1 MDWGTILMRR
11 IIVLNAKG
19 GCGKTTVAINLA
31 SSYAIRGFKTAL
43 IDYDPQESSMRWLRV
58 RSPDLPRIQ
67 GIAIHDASRV
77 PLAGAWQLRV
87 PRDTQRVVV
96 DTPAGL
102 RAMDLVGRIT
112 AEDLLLVP
120 IQPSAIDMRATSD
133 FVRDLLLVARLRPQD
148 RRLAIIGNRT
158 RRGPA
163 LQVLKD
169 FLENLRIPV
178 LEYLR
183 EAGTYDVAAERG
195 LGVGE
200 LPMLQSRLH
209 ASTWQAILNGLE
221 GGAAPVPTAITSE
234 REAQAPLAA
243 LPAFLIAPA
252 QPAETTDAPPV
263 ARDLN

>member
-1 MDWGTILMRR
+1 VRR

-19 GCGKTTVAINLA
+19 GCGKTTVATNLA

-43 IDYDPQESSMRWLRV
+43 IDYDPQESSMQWLRV

-77 PLAGAWQLRV
+77 PLAGAWQLRI
-87 PRDTQRVVV
+87 PRDTQRVIV

-102 RAMDLVGRIT
+102 RAIDLAGRIT
-112 AEDLLLVP
+112 ADDLLLVP
-120 IQPSAIDMRATSD
+120 IQPSAIDVRATSD
-133 FVRDLLLVARLRPQD
+133 FIRDLLLVARLRPQD

-158 RRGPA
+158 KRGPA
-163 LQVLKD
+163 LQTLKA

-178 LEYLR
+178 LEFLR
-183 EAGTYDVAAERG
+183 EAGTYGVAAEMG

-209 ASTWQAILNGLE
+209 ASAWQNILNGLE
-221 GGAAPVPTAITSE
+221 DGAAPLPASARVE
-234 REAQAPLAA
+234 REAPAPAA
-243 LPAFLIAPA
+243 LPAFLITPAPA
-252 QPAETTDAPPV
+252 SELTDAPS
-263 ARDLN
+263 AAAKDLN

>member
-1 MDWGTILMRR
+1 VRR

-19 GCGKTTVAINLA
+19 GCGKTTVATNLA

-43 IDYDPQESSMRWLRV
+43 IDYDPQESSMQWLRA

-77 PLAGAWQLRV
+77 PLAGAWQLRI

-102 RAMDLVGRIT
+102 RAVDLTGRIT
-112 AEDLLLVP
+112 SDDLLLVP
-120 IQPSAIDMRATSD
+120 IQPSVIDVRATSD
-133 FVRDLLLVARLRPQD
+133 FIRDLLLVARLRPQD

-158 RRGPA
+158 KRGPA
-163 LQVLKD
+163 LLSLKA

-178 LEYLR
+178 LEFLR
-183 EAGTYDVAAERG
+183 EAGTYGVASELG

-200 LPMLQSRLH
+200 LPMLQARLH
-209 ASTWQAILNGLE
+209 ASAWQNILNGLE
-221 GGAAPVPTAITSE
+221 NGAAPLPTSLRAE
-234 REAQAPLAA
+234 RAAPAPAA
-243 LPAFLIAPA
+243 VPAFLITPAP
-252 QPAETTDAPPV
+252 PAELTAVP
-263 ARDLN
+263 AAAAKGLN

>member
-1 MDWGTILMRR
+1 MRR

-19 GCGKTTVAINLA
+19 GCGKTTVATNLA

-43 IDYDPQESSMRWLRV
+43 IDYDPQESSMQWLRS

-77 PLAGAWQLRV
+77 PLAGAWQLRI
-87 PRDTQRVVV
+87 PRDTQRVIV

-102 RAMDLVGRIT
+102 RAMDLTGRIT
-112 AEDLLLVP
+112 VDDLLLVP
-120 IQPSAIDMRATSD
+120 IQPSAIDVRATSD
-133 FVRDLLLVARLRPQD
+133 FIRDLLLVARLRPQD

-163 LQVLKD
+163 LLALKG

-183 EAGTYDVAAERG
+183 EAGTYGVAAELG

-200 LPMLQSRLH
+200 LPQSRLH
-209 ASTWQAILNGLE
+209 ASAWQTIVNQLE
-221 GGAAPVPTAITSE
+221 GGTAPLPVSVRVEREAPVPGAV
-234 REAQAPLAA
+234 
-243 LPAFLIAPA
+243 PAFLITPA
-252 QPAETTDAPPV
+252 QPADLTTAP
-263 ARDLN
+263 AAAGKNLN

>member
-1 MDWGTILMRR
+1 MRR

-19 GCGKTTVAINLA
+19 GCGKTTVATNLA

-43 IDYDPQESSMRWLRV
+43 IDYDPQESSMQWLRA

-87 PRDTQRVVV
+87 PRDTQRVIV

-102 RAMDLVGRIT
+102 RAMDLAGRIT
-112 AEDLLLVP
+112 AEDMLLVP
-120 IQPSAIDMRATSD
+120 IQPSAIDVRATAD
-133 FVRDLLLVARLRPQD
+133 FIRDLLLVSRLRPQD
-148 RRLAIIGNRT
+148 QRLAIVGNRT
-158 RRGPA
+158 KRGPA
-163 LQVLKD
+163 LQALKA

-183 EAGTYDVAAERG
+183 EAQNYCAAAEQG
-195 LGVGE
+195 VGVGE

-209 ASTWQAILNGLE
+209 SNAWQTIVNGLE
-221 GGAAPVPTAITSE
+221 GGVAPLPAVRRAE
-234 REAQAPLAA
+234 RDPAQAGVV
-243 LPAFLIAPA
+243 PAFLVTPA
-252 QPAETTDAPPV
+252 SSPDAAAVPPAAK
-263 ARDLN
+263 DLN

>member
-1 MDWGTILMRR
+1 MRR
-11 IIVLNAKG
+11 VIVLNAKG
-19 GCGKTTVAINLA
+19 GCGKTTVATNLA

-43 IDYDPQESSMRWLRV
+43 IDYDPQESSMQWLRA

-87 PRDTQRVVV
+87 PRDTQRVIV

-102 RAMDLVGRIT
+102 RAMDLAGRIT
-112 AEDLLLVP
+112 AEDMLLVP
-120 IQPSAIDMRATSD
+120 IQPSAIDVRATSD
-133 FVRDLLLVARLRPQD
+133 FIRDLLLVVRLRPQD
-148 RRLAIIGNRT
+148 QRLAIVGNRT

-163 LQVLKD
+163 LQALKA

-183 EAGTYDVAAERG
+183 EAQNYCAAAEQG
-195 LGVGE
+195 VGVGE

-209 ASTWQAILNGLE
+209 STAWQTVLNGLE
-221 GGAAPVPTAITSE
+221 GGV
-234 REAQAPLAA
+234 APLPVVPRAERHPVQA
-243 LPAFLIAPA
+243 GAVPAFLVTPA
-252 QPAETTDAPPV
+252 LSPEAAAVPPAAK
-263 ARDLN
+263 DLN